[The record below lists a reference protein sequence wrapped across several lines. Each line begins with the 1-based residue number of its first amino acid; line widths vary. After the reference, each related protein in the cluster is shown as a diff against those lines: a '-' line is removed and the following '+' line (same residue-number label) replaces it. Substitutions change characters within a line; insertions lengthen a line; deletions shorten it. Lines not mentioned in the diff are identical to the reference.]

1 MRNGVAIDSVHHPND
16 TPARFPCQ
24 AGVFVATHLINS
36 KPTNQSQL
44 SKTMNPNNQSQ
55 NITLLDAVCRRGV
68 LVATSV
74 RYWRGCKRLN
84 AEDLGLDPAHVSD
97 RLIQLG
103 HKRLIPRD
111 ALSAFALIESR
122 VQATV
127 ESSSFPFLGGIAR
140 FVPNPRLADLTDRLE
155 KLREEFHQ
163 ATLDFVGG
171 YGPLR
176 ENAMAE
182 WREAARH
189 LNGSAEKLIATIE
202 QSFPPAGDI
211 TKRFAF
217 ETRLFQ
223 IAAPDSIR
231 LEVAEGMEELEVAND
246 RRRIAEDASRRL
258 QADLNGFIRE
268 SVAAMREE
276 TARLASEVL
285 ATIDGSENGVH
296 QRTLNR
302 LTTFIDSF
310 KSLNFA
316 GDQQLEATLEKFRRD
331 LLQRSAEDY
340 RNDSGAMASLTDGLQ
355 RLRENAVQCPAT
367 IKNSVG
373 DN

>member
-1 MRNGVAIDSVHHPND
+1 MNNNTSPNS
-16 TPARFPCQ
+16 A
-24 AGVFVATHLINS
+24 
-36 KPTNQSQL
+36 
-44 SKTMNPNNQSQ
+44 
-55 NITLLDAVCRRGV
+55 LLDGICRRGV
-68 LVATSV
+68 LISTSV

-122 VQATV
+122 VSATV
-127 ESSSFPFLGGIAR
+127 EGSSFPFLGGIAR
-140 FVPNPRLADLTDRLE
+140 FVPNARLGDLTDRLD
-155 KLREEFHQ
+155 KLGDEFRE
-163 ATLDFVGG
+163 ATLDFVAG
-171 YGPLR
+171 YSPLR
-176 ENAMAE
+176 DKAMAE
-182 WREAARH
+182 WREAALH
-189 LNGSAEKLIATIE
+189 LNGNSERLIHTIE

-211 TKRFAF
+211 IKRFGF

-231 LEVAEGMEELEVAND
+231 LEVAEGVAELEVADD

-258 QADLNGFIRE
+258 QADLDGFIRE
-268 SVAAMREE
+268 SVASLRDE

-310 KSLNFA
+310 RTLNFA
-316 GDQQLEATLEKFRRD
+316 GDKQLEATLEKFRRD

-340 RNDSGAMASLTDGLQ
+340 RNDSGAMASLTDGLN
-355 RLRENAVQCPAT
+355 RLRQNAVQLARSDARDVLA
-367 IKNSVG
+367 NFGQMGGRRLAAVG
-373 DN
+373 

>member
-1 MRNGVAIDSVHHPND
+1 
-16 TPARFPCQ
+16 
-24 AGVFVATHLINS
+24 
-36 KPTNQSQL
+36 
-44 SKTMNPNNQSQ
+44 MNPTHQSQ
-55 NITLLDAVCRRGV
+55 NSALLDGICRKGV

-84 AEDLGLDPAHVSD
+84 PEDLGLDPAHVSE

-111 ALSAFALIESR
+111 ALQAFALIESR

-140 FVPNPRLADLTDRLE
+140 FVPNPRLGELTE
-155 KLREEFHQ
+155 KLDKLRDEFRE
-163 ATLDFVGG
+163 ATLDFVAG
-171 YGPLR
+171 YTPLR
-176 ENAMAE
+176 ENAMVE

-189 LNGSAEKLIATIE
+189 MNGSAERLLATIE

-211 TKRFAF
+211 AKRFAF

-231 LEVAEGMEELEVAND
+231 LEVAEGMAELEVADD
-246 RRRIAEDASRRL
+246 RRRIAEEATRRL
-258 QADLNGFIRE
+258 QADLNGFISE
-268 SVAAMREE
+268 SVASMREE

-285 ATIDGSENGVH
+285 ATINGSENGVH

-302 LTTFIDSF
+302 LATFIDNF
-310 KSLNFA
+310 RSLNFA
-316 GDQQLEATLEKFRRD
+316 GDQQLEATLERFRRD

-340 RNDSGAMASLTDGLQ
+340 RNDSGAMTSLTDGLS
-355 RLRENAVQCPAT
+355 RLRENAVQLARSDPREVISRFGQMGSRRLAA
-367 IKNSVG
+367 VG
-373 DN
+373 